1 MLYCF
6 KINCHVIIKYVG
18 KLSLKYK
25 IYNMITIED
34 FKIKHPNKVR
44 FIGLDLGS
52 KRIGVSICDERQSIA
67 TPFKTINKTNTNELI
82 NELKIIIE
90 ENNIGGIIVG
100 NPINMDG
107 TMGRSAQ
114 SVNDVASNI
123 SKNIDLPVILWDE
136 RLSTVG
142 AFNLSSLLDVNV
154 SKKVKTI
161 DQNAA
166 AFILQGAID
175 FLNN

>member
-1 MLYCF
+1 
-6 KINCHVIIKYVG
+6 VVIKYVG
-18 KLSLKYK
+18 KLSLKHK
-25 IYNMITIED
+25 IYNMIAIED

-82 NELKIIIE
+82 DELKIIIE

-100 NPINMDG
+100 NPVNMDG

-136 RLSTVG
+136 RLSTVA

-154 SKKVKTI
+154 SKRAKTI